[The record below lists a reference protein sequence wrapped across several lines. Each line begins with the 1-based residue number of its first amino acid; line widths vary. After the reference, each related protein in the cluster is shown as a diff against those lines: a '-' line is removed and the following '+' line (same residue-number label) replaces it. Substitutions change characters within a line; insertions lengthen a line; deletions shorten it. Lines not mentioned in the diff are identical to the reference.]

1 MCVCV
6 CVVCVCVC
14 GYVLHIHTH
23 IHTHTHTHTHTHY
36 VCIHVCM
43 YIIYREVSVFED
55 QLCQGC
61 CSSGGALLQLCC
73 SFFAAFLQLWRS
85 SVAALLQLQSLTSKV
100 SHSEFL
106 FSFSNILRF
115 SPYRPPAHALSR
127 PMYRSLWT
135 R

>member
-1 MCVCV
+1 
-6 CVVCVCVC
+6 
-14 GYVLHIHTH
+14 
-23 IHTHTHTHTHTHY
+23 
-36 VCIHVCM
+36 
-43 YIIYREVSVFED
+43 
-55 QLCQGC
+55 
-61 CSSGGALLQLCC
+61 
-73 SFFAAFLQLWRS
+73 LQLWRS

-135 R
+135 RWNTFWVLPSKETLQATLVMQAGIAHTSMYYHAGQILVTLKCVFGGSETLHMHTHNHSTQARILSCFV